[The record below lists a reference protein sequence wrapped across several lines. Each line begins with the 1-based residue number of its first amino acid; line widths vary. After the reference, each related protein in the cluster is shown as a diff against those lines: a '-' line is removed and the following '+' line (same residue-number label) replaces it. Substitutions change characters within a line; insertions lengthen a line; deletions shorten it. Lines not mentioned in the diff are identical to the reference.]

1 MGKAGSDSKATRR
14 AAIAARCKSP
24 MEMLFSHI
32 QRRRLESRVLYI
44 HTKYTQQ
51 QRHTHTRRHT
61 ATHTYAYTRQKMR
74 EKSMIIGYTSTDS
87 RQKGCHTH
95 THSLDTRSMCVWECV
110 WECVCVTVRASAF
123 CVCLGQK
130 SETETETRMRT
141 RTETVAES

>member
-51 QRHTHTRRHT
+51 RHTHTRTHT

-95 THSLDTRSMCVWECV
+95 TRTHSLDRRSMCV

-130 SETETETRMRT
+130 SETETRMRT